1 MSEKGL
7 RWNRPQKAQPA
18 WTILLTPML
27 PLIHTPEAD
36 AVGKD
41 GDGSLSGWIRP
52 EQRLNDPWELKRGFT
67 VAFKLLSNQ
76 VTATPKID
84 GISEYGEG
92 ATRSKALEDLLTSF
106 TDYREWLEEREER
119 LHPRCSGGSGNVAR
133 IDSAQEAGC
142 TLDNCNKH
150 CVEN

>member
-1 MSEKGL
+1 MEPASESTTGL
-7 RWNRPQKAQPA
+7 DPSTDVHAA
-18 WTILLTPML
+18 IDSTL
-27 PLIHTPEAD
+27 EAD
-36 AVGKD
+36 AVKKD
-41 GDGSLSGWIRP
+41 EEGSLSAWIRP

-119 LHPRCSGGSGNVAR
+119 LHADALADLAALRALIQRKKPDA
-133 IDSAQEAGC
+133 
-142 TLDNCNKH
+142 H
-150 CVEN
+150 

>member
-1 MSEKGL
+1 MESASESTTGL
-7 RWNRPQKAQPA
+7 GPSAEA
-18 WTILLTPML
+18 HAAIDSTL
-27 PLIHTPEAD
+27 EAD
-36 AVGKD
+36 AVRKD
-41 GDGSLSGWIRP
+41 GDGSSSVWIRP

-92 ATRSKALEDLLTSF
+92 ATQSEALEDLLTSF

-119 LHPRCSGGSGNVAR
+119 LHPDALA
-133 IDSAQEAGC
+133 DLA
-142 TLDNCNKH
+142 TLRALIQRKRPDAH
-150 CVEN
+150 